1 MIDPKILEEHGV
13 SAKTV
18 ELALERA
25 IQNAFADYLN
35 VLECEVDLDT
45 RAATAIM
52 QVDQDLLP
60 NEARVFSP
68 GAVEGDRLPVTF
80 DLESFPKEVMQQVKS
95 LLTQI
100 IPDIHAEET
109 YNNHKP
115 MVHRAVQGV
124 VDHRSRD
131 LIDVDLGSGAAGL
144 FPRVHWTKKEE
155 QLYRP
160 GEEFT
165 FYVLRV
171 LREGAAVLA
180 ILSRNS
186 IELPCAILTQEMPW
200 ANFRCMRRIAGHKS
214 WIQTNELVR
223 GEILEKLM
231 DELRGELVDISFF
244 SWLRQKS

>member
-1 MIDPKILEEHGV
+1 MIDPKILQEHGV
-13 SAKTV
+13 SHKTV

-25 IQNAFADYLN
+25 VQNAFADYLN

-45 RAATAIM
+45 RVATAIM
-52 QVDQDLLP
+52 QVDQDLFI

-80 DLESFPKEVMQQVKS
+80 DLESFPKEVMRQVKS

-100 IPDIHAEET
+100 IPVIHAEET
-109 YNNHKP
+109 YNNLKP
-115 MVHRAVQGV
+115 MVHRAVRGIIG
-124 VDHRSRD
+124 HRGRD
-131 LIDVDLGSGAAGL
+131 LIDVDLGSGLAGL

-155 QLYRP
+155 DLYRP

-171 LREGAAVLA
+171 LREEAAVLA

-186 IELPCAILTQEMPW
+186 IALPCAILGQEMPW
-200 ANFRCMRRIAGHKS
+200 ADFRCMRRIAGHKS
-214 WIQTNELVR
+214 WIETNEFVK
-223 GEILEKLM
+223 GEIREKLI

-244 SWLRQKS
+244 SWLLQKT